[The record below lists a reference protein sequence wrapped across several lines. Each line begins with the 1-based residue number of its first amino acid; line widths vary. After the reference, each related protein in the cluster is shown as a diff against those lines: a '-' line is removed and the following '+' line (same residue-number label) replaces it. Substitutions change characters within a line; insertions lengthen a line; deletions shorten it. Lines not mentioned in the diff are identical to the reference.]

1 MTDLNRMK
9 VRKIAADEHAREA
22 RDCHGQD
29 AGSGLALGTQTPYPM
44 KCRLEAEDLWRT
56 LTDIMVSEDGFVV
69 IQRSVS
75 SEFYSTFTRT

>member
-22 RDCHGQD
+22 RDRHGQD
-29 AGSGLALGTQTPYPM
+29 AGSGLALGTQTPYSM